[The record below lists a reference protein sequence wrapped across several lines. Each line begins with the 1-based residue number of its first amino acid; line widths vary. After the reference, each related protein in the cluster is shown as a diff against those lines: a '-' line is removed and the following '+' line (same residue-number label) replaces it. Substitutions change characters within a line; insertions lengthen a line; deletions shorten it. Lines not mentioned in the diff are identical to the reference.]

1 MLPLDFTLFKG
12 KMDFMKNDLKGKKKK
27 KKKSFKGIKVGGD
40 GKELI

>member
-27 KKKSFKGIKVGGD
+27 KKKFLMVFGLGCMGQ
-40 GKELI
+40 

>member
-27 KKKSFKGIKVGGD
+27 KKKIFKGLSFWVK

>member
-27 KKKSFKGIKVGGD
+27 KKSFKGISFWVK